1 MRCARSAAHADY
13 SAFSINRKGKGVP
26 MTEYEPS
33 PVDDELEA
41 TIRQLFYRMDDTRE
55 GHAEHKMI
63 VRQLI
68 GLREGSEVGRLI
80 LEEFNMIGIAI

>member
-1 MRCARSAAHADY
+1 
-13 SAFSINRKGKGVP
+13 

-33 PVDDELEA
+33 PEDDELEA
-41 TIRQLFYRMDDTRE
+41 TIRRLFYRLEDARE
-55 GHAEHKMI
+55 GSAEHRMI

-80 LEEFNMIGIAI
+80 FEVQYDRARDLRLAIPELIGRDAKPQY